1 MWFWCFIEHGVVL
14 FLQRVG
20 AIPGNGHGIQGQ
32 KYVIVYQKSDD
43 GPGAALHV
51 AKTKSIRK
59 WELNTSLA

>member
-1 MWFWCFIEHGVVL
+1 ML
-14 FLQRVG
+14 FQEMVMESKD
-20 AIPGNGHGIQGQ
+20 